1 MKDKNLLAFY
11 LCKLISL
18 LFYFFERLID
28 KEQKQT
34 KKKDTGFNH
43 FAYHRFSAVS
53 LNYIKMSCLSNF
65 NNISIFIVIELYFL
79 VIYLYTRI

>member
-34 KKKDTGFNH
+34 KKKDTGFNY

-53 LNYIKMSCLSNF
+53 LNYD
-65 NNISIFIVIELYFL
+65 
-79 VIYLYTRI
+79 